1 MKSIRIE
8 PSFAVWRHIAR
19 ALLQEAVAP
28 HEVEWIEAGES
39 AALLTADGAPAFAEI
54 EAKAGASATTHANL
68 GVTATTTAN
77 IEAEAHPNTESA
89 TTPAAPTISR
99 TLLVKLETAACY
111 RAPDRWAFLYRVLW
125 RWTQG
130 QRSVVSAHDAD
141 GARLAKR
148 IEEVDKELQQMQA
161 LLRFRRRDPSLG
173 PPEFVGWFDPRHDV
187 LERAAAH
194 FAKRMGRSSWVIA
207 TPYGAAFWDG
217 ALLRVDRTTDPEEAL
232 TSLSST
238 GEAAT
243 GDAAEA
249 LWLAYYESTF
259 NPAYPYEPALPTDL
273 PVRYWKP
280 PADGKAAPPF
290 AVKPLAGIQQTAQA
304 AQTAQTAQA
313 ESVVRVPPSEP
324 KPASNALASRPPPA
338 SLAACKLCGLWRTK
352 AKPIAGAGPV
362 PAAIM
367 LVGEQPGEQDALSG
381 EPFRGAAGELLD
393 DVLRRAGLERASLYM
408 TNAVKHSKW
417 EMLETPR
424 QTAQGQAVLRV
435 HKTPAPNEVEACGY
449 WLDEELERVQPR
461 AVVAFGAT
469 ALRALTR
476 QPLNLSEYLGQTLA
490 HDGRLIVPTYH
501 PAYALRTPDAK
512 LREEIVATLVAALT
526 RAKQLASGH
535 PKFNS
540 EAHVE

>member
-8 PSFAVWRHIAR
+8 PSFAAWRHIAR

-54 EAKAGASATTHANL
+54 EAEAGASAAANAGL
-68 GVTATTTAN
+68 GAN
-77 IEAEAHPNTESA
+77 ANVEIEAEASTNAEPASA
-89 TTPAAPTISR
+89 PVAPSAPTISR
-99 TLLVKLETAACY
+99 TLLAKLETAACF

-130 QRSVVSAHDAD
+130 QRSVVSAHDTD

-148 IEEVDKELQQMQA
+148 IEEVDKELKQMQA

-217 ALLRVDRTTDPEEAL
+217 ALLRVDRTTEPEEAL

-259 NPAYPYEPALPTDL
+259 NPSYPYEAALPSDL

-280 PADGKAAPPF
+280 PADGKPAPPF
-290 AVKPLAGIQQTAQA
+290 AVKPLAGAP
-304 AQTAQTAQA
+304 QTAQA
-313 ESVVRVPPSEP
+313 ESAVSVPPPAP
-324 KPASNALASRPPPA
+324 KSAGDAPASRPPPV
-338 SLAACKLCGLWRTK
+338 SLAACKLCGLWRSK
-352 AKPIAGAGPV
+352 AKPIAGTGPV

-393 DVLRRAGLERASLYM
+393 DVLRRAGLERASLYV

-417 EMLETPR
+417 ETLETPR
-424 QTAQGQAVLRV
+424 QTAQGQSTLHV

-449 WLDEELERVQPR
+449 WLDEELKRVQPR
-461 AVVAFGAT
+461 AVVALGAT

-476 QPLNLSEYLGQTLA
+476 QPLSLSEYLGQTIA
-490 HDGRLIVPTYH
+490 HDGWLIVPTYH
-501 PAYALRTPDAK
+501 PAYALRTRDAK

-526 RAKQLASGH
+526 RAGHIASQH
-535 PKFNS
+535 
-540 EAHVE
+540 

>member
-39 AALLTADGAPAFAEI
+39 AALLTADGEPAFIETETETNANAEP
-54 EAKAGASATTHANL
+54 ATA
-68 GVTATTTAN
+68 
-77 IEAEAHPNTESA
+77 
-89 TTPAAPTISR
+89 PAAPTISR
-99 TLLVKLETAACY
+99 TLLAKLEIAACY
-111 RAPDRWAFLYRVLW
+111 RAPDRWAFLYRILW

-194 FAKRMGRSSWVIA
+194 FAKRMGHSSWVIT

-259 NPAYPYEPALPTDL
+259 NPDYPCEPALPTDL

-280 PADGKAAPPF
+280 PADGNAAPPF
-290 AVKPLAGIQQTAQA
+290 AVKPLAGIPQTAQA
-304 AQTAQTAQA
+304 AQTGPA
-313 ESVVRVPPSEP
+313 ESVVSVPPPEP
-324 KPASNALASRPPPA
+324 KPASGVLASRPPPA

-424 QTAQGQAVLRV
+424 QTAQGQAALRV

-449 WLDEELERVQPR
+449 WLDAELQRVQPR
-461 AVVAFGAT
+461 AVVALGAT

-476 QPLNLSEYLGQTLA
+476 QPLSLSEYLGQTLS
-490 HDGRLIVPTYH
+490 HDGWLIVPTYH

-535 PKFNS
+535 PLCMGP
-540 EAHVE
+540 E